1 MEKQVTNKIT
11 KRILDKIGQPD
22 LLEKLSRLSQ
32 SDINSLFLEINKN
45 QTNKLTPSDILN
57 NYQTNRFVVPSAL
70 APEKFYQLEVDLTTE
85 AKDHGIDSVLLSP
98 VAPLGS
104 CCVFGCVDQNN
115 VVSATRG
122 CEVLPD
128 TTNMLA
134 IYLADKVSTGSVDN
148 KNGIHICSAN
158 RLTRAQAYENAGF
171 FAHFGVFCI
180 VSSGKDKGSYACEVD
195 LLTKQLDFYR
205 AMFKSGYKAEM
216 SIVLRKRSGY
226 TDTAGFFN
234 KMLELMK
241 VQLPDVAIS
250 TADSDIE
257 NNYYKGI
264 NFKIYMH
271 TKSET
276 IEIGDGGFT
285 DWTQKMLNSKKE
297 RCLISGISMDRLLL
311 FK

>member
-1 MEKQVTNKIT
+1 MEKQLTNKIT

-22 LLEKLSRLSQ
+22 LVEKLSRLSQ

-45 QTNKLTPSDILN
+45 QTDKLTPSDMLK
-57 NYQTNRFVVPSAL
+57 NYQSNRFVAPSAL
-70 APEKFYQLEVDLTTE
+70 DAEKFYQLEVDLTAV
-85 AKDHGIDSVLLSP
+85 AKGHSIGSVLLSP

-104 CCVFGCVDQNN
+104 CSVFGCVDQNN
-115 VVSATRG
+115 VISATRG

-134 IYLADKVSTGSVDN
+134 IYLADKINKGAIDN
-148 KNGIHICSAN
+148 KEGVHVCSAN
-158 RLTRAQAYENAGF
+158 RLTRAQAFEGAGF

-180 VSSGKDKGSYACEVD
+180 VSSGKDKGSYRCEAE
-195 LLTKQLDFYR
+195 LLTKQLAFYR
-205 AMFKSGYKAEM
+205 DLFKTNYDASI
-216 SIVLRKRSGY
+216 SIVLRKRNGY
-226 TDTAGFFN
+226 TDTSGFFD
-234 KMLELMK
+234 KMLELMQT
-241 VQLPDVAIS
+241 QLPDIPIS
-250 TADSDIE
+250 TDDSSIE

-271 TKSET
+271 TSTET

-297 RCLISGISMDRLLL
+297 RCLISGIGMDRLLL
-311 FK
+311 L